1 MIYKEYGRR
10 DMAARSNKLD
20 GSSFFDSQVNE
31 QSYAQADILTMINE
45 EYGFEYEQ
53 ETPWH
58 EVFAEAPMSP
68 RAAADGAAAA
78 PVTFKTLADF
88 LAHADLPDSD
98 ADDSSYRCVLPLQGC
113 CLTKD
118 ACVSV
123 ENMQRL

>member
-1 MIYKEYGRR
+1 
-10 DMAARSNKLD
+10 
-20 GSSFFDSQVNE
+20 
-31 QSYAQADILTMINE
+31 MINE

-58 EVFAEAPMSP
+58 AVFAEAPVSP

-98 ADDSSYRCVLPLQGC
+98 ADDSSFKCARVTRPCGLL
-113 CLTKD
+113 L
-118 ACVSV
+118 
-123 ENMQRL
+123 